1 MQHRH
6 MAAENNNQYFDSEH
20 GRGGSRY
27 YPECTTYSQVSSTT
41 DHGPGPSSG
50 HSTPSGHNGHHT
62 SHSPLVLSLSQL
74 QGTGAG
80 LVILNSNSGPTSTTS
95 HHREAASGAA
105 GHRQLSACS
114 PAPTTA
120 TPSPRADQVSAADIT
135 SASRGEV
142 GSVSAAV
149 NTLNNI
155 HEFALDLHNGNYG
168 DSSYAGLQPVTD
180 TLLSGSESRKSDE
193 GSVKSDSEHVG
204 GPLLDFKSAFT
215 DLENKN
221 DMSFLHE
228 TLDLSN
234 DEIHRALGGSSEQSK
249 ANANHH
255 PPSQHHHSQQQRH
268 HLHSMD
274 YVSIESS
281 QSHATSFDVN
291 LDTFDILSDFPEL
304 SQYESGHGQHH
315 SSPHTNNALINNG
328 HPGPM
333 LSQAATNSNSHIGM
347 LATHISLLAFKSW
360 VFSKT
365 SMKILLPTDLLQ
377 ELQSKLGL

>member
-1 MQHRH
+1 M
-6 MAAENNNQYFDSEH
+6 
-20 GRGGSRY
+20 
-27 YPECTTYSQVSSTT
+27 
-41 DHGPGPSSG
+41 
-50 HSTPSGHNGHHT
+50 
-62 SHSPLVLSLSQL
+62 
-74 QGTGAG
+74 
-80 LVILNSNSGPTSTTS
+80 
-95 HHREAASGAA
+95 
-105 GHRQLSACS
+105 
-114 PAPTTA
+114 
-120 TPSPRADQVSAADIT
+120 
-135 SASRGEV
+135 

-168 DSSYAGLQPVTD
+168 DSGYGGLQPVTD

-193 GSVKSDSEHVG
+193 ESVKSDSDHVG

-249 ANANHH
+249 ASASHH
-255 PPSQHHHSQQQRH
+255 PPTQPHQSQQQQQQRH

-281 QSHATSFDVN
+281 QSHAAASFDVN
-291 LDTFDILSDFPEL
+291 LDSFDILSDFPEL
-304 SQYESGHGQHH
+304 SQYEGGHGGPGHVAAGSSH

-347 LATHISLLAFKSW
+347 LATPIVLPAFTLLF
-360 VFSKT
+360 
-365 SMKILLPTDLLQ
+365 
-377 ELQSKLGL
+377 